1 MEQYCFLFQAMSRHS
16 KWSKIKHEK
25 GVSDVKR
32 GQLFSK
38 LGRAI
43 AVAARHGADPATN
56 FRLRMAIDAA
66 REGSMPKDTIDRA
79 IARASGTDGAVAI
92 EEVLYEGFGPG
103 GAAVVVEGTSDNK
116 NRTSAN
122 IRHLFDKHGGNLGAS
137 GSVLWMFERQGVL
150 RVARPTTGVDELVLD
165 LIDRGAR
172 DVRDED
178 GGLTII
184 VEPDILEAMKKELE
198 SRKIAVDYAT
208 IEFVPKDRL
217 ALADDVARDK
227 LETLIEALEEDEDVQ
242 NVFTNVEL

>member
-1 MEQYCFLFQAMSRHS
+1 MSRHS

-79 IARASGTDGAVAI
+79 IARASGADGETVI

-103 GAAVVVEGTSDNK
+103 GAAVIVEGTSDNK

-150 RVARPTTGVDELVLD
+150 RIARPTTNADELVLD
-165 LIDRGAR
+165 IIDRGAR
-172 DVRDED
+172 DVREED
-178 GGLTII
+178 GGLTILT
-184 VEPDILEAMKKELE
+184 EPDALEKMKKDLEA
-198 SRKIAVDYAT
+198 RGIAVEYAAT
-208 IEFVPKDRL
+208 EHVPKDRL
-217 ALADDVARDK
+217 ALADDTVRGK
-227 LETLIEALEEDEDVQ
+227 LETLVEALEEDEDVQ
-242 NVFTNVEL
+242 NVFTNVEM